1 MVLKTISFV
10 VPLFN
15 HLKESQ
21 AMLESL
27 ANSVPP
33 DFDCEIIL
41 VDDYS
46 TDGTREWLRTLQD
59 PHIRIV
65 LNPVNLGYAKSNNIG
80 AQLAA
85 GKILGLLNNDL
96 VFQSGW
102 LEPML
107 QILESTTL
115 NAGLVGNV
123 QYRVADG
130 EIDHAGVELNPRAQF
145 VHITKLSPDQSH
157 SPVECLAV
165 TGACVLIQ
173 KSDFDLVGGFDE
185 SYLNGCEDIDLCFK
199 LHALGK
205 QIYLAPDS
213 HIEHHV
219 SLSRNRTSI
228 QNQRNSQI
236 LFTKWHR
243 EILDILTQEWIDLL
257 EAGALAYAKYIDG
270 DFTDQ
275 FLSDITAG
283 AALIAQ
289 SMLLREEYQ
298 WMRAL
303 GCDDPNANLEDRY
316 EVSGLIPVASSH
328 LYLADH
334 EFELSIAN
342 LRAIRS
348 FFVCGRKIN
357 AQVSGPMAITI
368 FVDDNQTKTYIL
380 PRGDATI
387 NLGIVDPILS
397 GRDVSRFKVRVDYVD
412 EEGRYLK
419 DAGKTTLITHFVV
432 DGQTIAAIP

>member
-1 MVLKTISFV
+1 MNFKTISFI

-15 HLKESQ
+15 HLDESR
-21 AMLESL
+21 AMLDSL
-27 ANSVPP
+27 VNSLPP
-33 DFDCEIIL
+33 DLDYEVIL
-41 VDDYS
+41 VDDFS
-46 TDGTREWLRTLQD
+46 TDDTHEWLKILQD
-59 PHIRIV
+59 PHIRIAF
-65 LNPVNLGYAKSNNIG
+65 NPANLGYAKSNNIG

-85 GKILGLLNNDL
+85 GRILGLLNNDL

-107 QILESTTL
+107 QALEPSAL

-130 EIDHAGVELNPRAQF
+130 EIDHAGIMLNPRAQF
-145 VHITKLSPDQSH
+145 VHAQNLPHH
-157 SPVECLAV
+157 SVDPIEFLAV
-165 TGACVLIQ
+165 TGACVLLH

-199 LHALGK
+199 LRALGK
-205 QIYLAPDS
+205 KIYLAPDS
-213 HIEHHV
+213 QIEHHV
-219 SLSRNRTSI
+219 SLSRNRSLV

-236 LFTKWHR
+236 LFAKWRH
-243 EILDILTQEWIDLL
+243 EILDSLTRQWIDLL
-257 EAGALAYAKYIDG
+257 KAGELAYSNYIDG
-270 DFTDQ
+270 DLSER
-275 FLSDITAG
+275 FLLDISAG
-283 AALIAQ
+283 ALLIAQ

-298 WMRAL
+298 WTRAL
-303 GCDDPNANLEDRY
+303 GQLDPNANLEERH
-316 EVSGLIPVASSH
+316 EISGLIPIPSMKA
-328 LYLADH
+328 YLAEH

-342 LRAIRS
+342 VRAIRS
-348 FFVCGRKIN
+348 FFLCGRKIN

-368 FVDDNQTKTYIL
+368 FVDDNQSKTYIL

-397 GRDVSRFKVRVDYVD
+397 GGDISRFKVRIDYVD
-412 EEGRYLK
+412 EEGRYLE

-432 DGQTIAAIP
+432 DAQTIGAISQ

>member
-1 MVLKTISFV
+1 MAHKTISFI

-15 HLKESQ
+15 HLDESR
-21 AMLESL
+21 AMLDSLVNSL
-27 ANSVPP
+27 AHDLDYEV
-33 DFDCEIIL
+33 IL

-46 TDGTREWLRTLQD
+46 TDGTREWLSTLHD
-59 PHIRIV
+59 PRIRIV

-107 QILESTTL
+107 RTLESSTL
-115 NAGLVGNV
+115 NAGLVGNI
-123 QYRVADG
+123 QERVTDG
-130 EIDHAGVELNPRAQF
+130 EIDHAGILLNPRAQF
-145 VHITKLSPDQSH
+145 VHAQNLPNRSVGPI
-157 SPVECLAV
+157 EFLAV
-165 TGACVLIQ
+165 TGACVLLHQ
-173 KSDFDLVGGFDE
+173 SDFDLVGGFNE

-199 LHALGK
+199 LRALGK
-205 QIYLAPDS
+205 KIYLAPDS
-213 HIEHHV
+213 QIEHHV
-219 SLSRNRTSI
+219 SLSRNRSLV

-236 LFTKWHR
+236 LFAKWRH
-243 EILDILTQEWIDLL
+243 EILDGLTRQWIGLL
-257 EAGALAYAKYIDG
+257 KAGELAYSNYIDG
-270 DFTDQ
+270 DLSER
-275 FLSDITAG
+275 FLSDISAG
-283 AALIAQ
+283 ALLIAQ

-303 GCDDPNANLEDRY
+303 GQVDPNANLEERHKI
-316 EVSGLIPVASSH
+316 SGLIPIPSMKA
-328 LYLADH
+328 YLAEH

-342 LRAIRS
+342 ARAIRS

-368 FVDDNQTKTYIL
+368 LVDDNQSKTYIL

-397 GRDVSRFKVRVDYVD
+397 GGDISRFKVRVDYVD
-412 EEGRYLK
+412 EEGRYLT

-432 DGQTIAAIP
+432 DGQTIGAIS

>member
-1 MVLKTISFV
+1 MAHNTISFI

-15 HLKESQ
+15 HLDESR
-21 AMLESL
+21 AMLDSLVNSL
-27 ANSVPP
+27 AHDLDYEV
-33 DFDCEIIL
+33 IL

-46 TDGTREWLRTLQD
+46 TDGTREWLSTLHD
-59 PHIRIV
+59 RRIRIV

-80 AQLAA
+80 AQLAT

-107 QILESTTL
+107 WTLESSTL
-115 NAGLVGNV
+115 NAGLVGNI
-123 QYRVADG
+123 QERVADG
-130 EIDHAGVELNPRAQF
+130 EIDHAGILLNPRAQF
-145 VHITKLSPDQSH
+145 VHAQNLPHHLVDPI
-157 SPVECLAV
+157 EFLAV
-165 TGACVLIQ
+165 TGACVLLHQ
-173 KSDFDLVGGFDE
+173 SDFDLVGGFNE

-199 LHALGK
+199 LRALGK
-205 QIYLAPDS
+205 KIYLAPDS
-213 HIEHHV
+213 QIEHHV
-219 SLSRNRTSI
+219 SLSRNRSLL

-236 LFTKWHR
+236 LFAKWRH
-243 EILDILTQEWIDLL
+243 EILDSLTRQWIGLL
-257 EAGALAYAKYIDG
+257 KAGELAYSNYIDG
-270 DFTDQ
+270 DLSER
-275 FLSDITAG
+275 FLSDISAG
-283 AALIAQ
+283 ALLIAQ

-303 GCDDPNANLEDRY
+303 GQVDPNADLEERHKIT
-316 EVSGLIPVASSH
+316 GLIPIPTMKA
-328 LYLADH
+328 YLAEH

-342 LRAIRS
+342 ARAIRS

-368 FVDDNQTKTYIL
+368 LVDDNQSKTYIL

-397 GRDVSRFKVRVDYVD
+397 GGDISRFKVRVDYVD
-412 EEGRYLK
+412 EEGRYLT

-432 DGQTIAAIP
+432 DGQTIGAIS